1 MHVLVNNQ
9 PVELGCDTQLSVAL
23 THYGAQPPY
32 AILLNDRFLP
42 QSEHA
47 HTQLTQ
53 GDRIDVIC
61 AIQGG

>member
-9 PVELGCDTQLSVAL
+9 VIEMGRETSLLVAL
-23 THYGAQPPY
+23 AHYGAQAPY

-42 QSEHA
+42 HSAHA
-47 HTQLTQ
+47 QTQLNAN
-53 GDRIDVIC
+53 DRVDVIS